1 MYYEEFTTLG
11 KFLYKLTLMHTSFM
25 VKHKWLFYVLSFTW
39 GILTTIA
46 GYFVTLALL
55 ITKHKPQ
62 KYYWV
67 HYFKLK
73 KNWGGF
79 SVGTTFVRDET
90 SVESLSEHEFGHTM
104 QNTLFG
110 PFAIFLC
117 YIPSIIRYFL
127 MNKAH
132 KKGIATKPY
141 DSVWYE
147 CSASDSGKF
156 LVEELSK

>member
-1 MYYEEFTTLG
+1 M
-11 KFLYKLTLMHTSFM
+11 
-25 VKHKWLFYVLSFTW
+25 
-39 GILTTIA
+39 
-46 GYFVTLALL
+46 
-55 ITKHKPQ
+55 
-62 KYYWV
+62 
-67 HYFKLK
+67 
-73 KNWGGF
+73 
-79 SVGTTFVRDET
+79 
-90 SVESLSEHEFGHTM
+90 ESLSEHEFGHTM

-127 MNKAH
+127 INKAH

-147 CSASDSGKF
+147 CSATDCGKF